1 MTGTER
7 TAERPTLF
15 TLALNY
21 LPLGQLA
28 TGAALIVGFAPSIVC
43 AIIAALLWLYLL
55 PPIVCRLTLLVFG
68 RPHGRGL
75 SQQDRPYKV
84 WWFIYQW
91 QIVFN
96 RLPWLEEILRL
107 TPGLYALWMGLW
119 GGRVS
124 PVVFWAPGALVID
137 RPLVVVERGAI
148 IGAGAGLAGHAG
160 TIGPDGAYRID
171 VAPAHVGAGAMMG
184 ARSGLAAGAELAAG
198 VMLPAG
204 RMIKPFTRWDGTTK
218 QSLADGGDDA

>member
-28 TGAALIVGFAPSIVC
+28 AGVVLIVWLAPSIVC
-43 AIIAALLWLYLL
+43 AIVAALAWLYLL
-55 PPIVCRLTLLVFG
+55 PPIVCRLTLLTFG

-75 SQQDRPYKV
+75 SQQDRAYKV

-107 TPGLYALWMGLW
+107 TPGLYALWMCLW
-119 GGRVS
+119 GGRVD
-124 PVVFWAPGALVID
+124 VDGEGTVAL
-137 RPLVVVERGAI
+137 
-148 IGAGAGLAGHAG
+148 
-160 TIGPDGAYRID
+160 PDGPGLGYEPDREVMERYR
-171 VAPAHVGAGAMMG
+171 
-184 ARSGLAAGAELAAG
+184 LA
-198 VMLPAG
+198 
-204 RMIKPFTRWDGTTK
+204 
-218 QSLADGGDDA
+218 